1 MDATAISHL
10 SQRLQDQAASY
21 AESSG
26 DERQRQKLLATSHEL
41 LKAIESP
48 KERIARMCYAD
59 IYLFIATRVL
69 VDLNVFGIIAEAN
82 GPVTVTQLGEKTG
95 ADPALLARLL
105 KHVCTQGFV
114 EEKGVDEYAASGITR
129 EMA

>member
-1 MDATAISHL
+1 MDAATISDL
-10 SQRLQDQAASY
+10 SQRLQEQAASY
-21 AESSG
+21 ATSSG

-41 LKAIESP
+41 LRAIESP

-69 VDLNVFGIIAEAN
+69 VDLDVFNIVARAD
-82 GPVTVTQLGEKTG
+82 GPVSVEKLGEKTG

-114 EEKGVDEYAASGITR
+114 EERGADEYAASGITK